1 MRKDLIMKDFQ
12 SSFLSCE
19 NDTEKILRKL
29 FIESKPYCD
38 ELKRLLVIN
47 AKDCLDNLDNEVY
60 KKKIQEMS
68 IGKLIKEGYIRN
80 VPKIKF
86 PENEEVKTYIIISFD
101 NFTPNANN
109 PQFRDCL
116 VHFDIICHT
125 NYWDLGDY
133 RLRPLKIAGYIDGIL
148 NNSKLSG
155 IGTLQFLTANELLL
169 NEELS
174 GYTLVYEAIHGTDDK
189 IENDE

>member
-1 MRKDLIMKDFQ
+1 MRKDLIMRDFQ

-47 AKDCLDNLDNEVY
+47 AKDCLDNLNNEVY

-86 PENEEVKTYIIISFD
+86 PENEEVKAYIIISFD
-101 NFTPNANN
+101 
-109 PQFRDCL
+109 
-116 VHFDIICHT
+116 IICHT
-125 NYWDLGDY
+125 DYWDLGDY

-155 IGTLQFLTANELLL
+155 IGTLQFLTANELIL
-169 NEELS
+169 NEQLS

>member
-1 MRKDLIMKDFQ
+1 MRKDLVMRDFQ

-47 AKDCLDNLDNEVY
+47 TKDCLDNLDNEIY

-80 VPKIKF
+80 IPKIKF

>member
-60 KKKIQEMS
+60 KKKFKKCLLEINKRRIYQKCS
-68 IGKLIKEGYIRN
+68 
-80 VPKIKF
+80 KIKF
-86 PENEEVKTYIIISFD
+86 PENEEVKAYIIISFD

-109 PQFRDCL
+109 PQFRDCF

-125 NYWDLGDY
+125 DYWDLGDY

-155 IGTLQFLTANELLL
+155 IGTLQFLTANELIL
-169 NEELS
+169 NEQLS

>member
-86 PENEEVKTYIIISFD
+86 PENEEVKAYIIISFD

-109 PQFRDCL
+109 PQFRDYF

-125 NYWDLGDY
+125 DYWDLGDY

-155 IGTLQFLTANELLL
+155 IGTLQFLTANELIL
-169 NEELS
+169 NEQLS

>member
-1 MRKDLIMKDFQ
+1 MRKDLIMRDFQ

-47 AKDCLDNLDNEVY
+47 TKDCLDNLDNEIY

-80 VPKIKF
+80 TPKIKF
-86 PENEEVKTYIIISFD
+86 PENEEIKTYIIISFD

-125 NYWDLGDY
+125 DYWDLGDY

-155 IGTLQFLTANELLL
+155 IGTLHFLTANELIL
-169 NEELS
+169 NEQLS

>member
-1 MRKDLIMKDFQ
+1 MRKDLIMRDFQ

-60 KKKIQEMS
+60 KKKIQE
-68 IGKLIKEGYIRN
+68 
-80 VPKIKF
+80 
-86 PENEEVKTYIIISFD
+86 NEEVKAYIIISFD

-109 PQFRDCL
+109 PQFRDCF

-125 NYWDLGDY
+125 DYWDLGDY

-155 IGTLQFLTANELLL
+155 IGTLQFLTANELIL
-169 NEELS
+169 NEQLS